1 MDGYYDLVA
10 TLGTV
15 DPPLFIFGGI
25 AEDLLFHGRLTRPHS
40 DIDVLIYRDDVP
52 MRLNQF
58 AALGF
63 PPVEVY
69 YQPRRDIPLVL
80 HTMRDGLHIEL
91 GVFDL
96 ENERTSFVVDDVHRR
111 LHRIF
116 LPDGSFDFAPIAT
129 ENAQVRTVSP
139 RCLYQFRAAFQ
150 TMGIF
155 GAPRPT
161 DQAAQ
166 TTLRTR
172 FLADVPAADLIPE
185 IVPLENAGAA
195 HGA

>member
-1 MDGYYDLVA
+1 MDGYYDLA
-10 TLGTV
+10 TNLGTV

-25 AEDLLFHGRLTRPHS
+25 AEDILFPGRLTRPHS
-40 DIDVLIYRDDVP
+40 DIDVLIYRDEVP

-69 YQPRRDIPLVL
+69 YQPQRDIPLVL
-80 HTMRDGLHIEL
+80 HTMRDGMHVEL
-91 GVFDL
+91 GVFER
-96 ENERTSFVVDDVHRR
+96 ENERTSFVVDDVRRR
-111 LHRIF
+111 LHRVF
-116 LPDGSFDFAPIAT
+116 LPDGSFGFTPIAT
-129 ENAQVRTVSP
+129 ENAQVRIVSP

-150 TMGIF
+150 TLGIF
-155 GAPRPT
+155 GEPRPT
-161 DQAAQ
+161 DRAAQ
-166 TTLRTR
+166 ITLRTR

-185 IVPLENAGAA
+185 IVPLEIAGAA